1 VPPNGREFDDRNS
14 PAGLAT
20 ASRHRR
26 GQSCS
31 YDDEI
36 ETSLHTGVLPNMDA
50 VPGLE
55 AMNAGGSGLHK
66 RQCYL
71 NDWRSAFA
79 VFP

>member
-1 VPPNGREFDDRNS
+1 
-14 PAGLAT
+14 
-20 ASRHRR
+20 
-26 GQSCS
+26 
-31 YDDEI
+31 
-36 ETSLHTGVLPNMDA
+36 MDA
-50 VPGLE
+50 VTGLE